1 MELNMKKFKKIIYLG
16 LLSAFMMSAV
26 ACSKDTTQNTSDES
40 TSAAGEVDNS
50 LFDEVVVTIGDQEIK
65 YSEAMIYFNL
75 IQAQYESYYGPEI
88 WTYDL
93 GGQTF
98 GDMVKQE
105 IMSMMTQTKV
115 ISDHAADYNV
125 TITEDDEA
133 LIKQY
138 ANELYTGITEEDR
151 TRLGITEEIAE
162 QFYRDNKL
170 YEKVYDAATMDVDTE
185 VSDEEAKQVT
195 VQHLLIKTQKTDA
208 AGATVDFTE
217 AEKAEALKK
226 AQDLLAQAK
235 ETDDFYAL
243 AEANTED
250 SSVEY
255 TFGKGEMVAEF
266 EEAAFAMK
274 PGDISELVETEY
286 GYHILYCVSDFDE
299 DATLEKKEEIITTR
313 QNAAFQELYE
323 TWEPNYEVKVN
334 DEVWDAITFESAT
347 TEESDAATESTAA
360 TTETTASGAESSAA
374 ETKAE

>member
-347 TEESDAATESTAA
+347 TEESDAAT
-360 TTETTASGAESSAA
+360 
-374 ETKAE
+374 